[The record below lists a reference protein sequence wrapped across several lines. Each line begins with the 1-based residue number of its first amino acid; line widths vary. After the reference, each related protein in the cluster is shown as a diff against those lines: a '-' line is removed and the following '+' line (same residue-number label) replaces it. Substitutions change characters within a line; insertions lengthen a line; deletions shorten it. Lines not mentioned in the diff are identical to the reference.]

1 MKAKFFSLLFVLLTF
16 SLLQSAKAL
25 VMDELYTVE
34 LPVSDQT
41 TDLRLKTFE
50 AAFELVLTK
59 VSGSNEARKNPAIIR
74 QGKNSSRYVKQ
85 FSYEDRPGVDVEGG
99 AVQLLYL
106 KVNFDQRLIEQLLRK
121 HNFPVWGRERPSSL
135 MLINSQ
141 FGDVIQIVTSDSAP
155 KVVELLYAA
164 ALKMG
169 VPMLLPLMDLEDIS
183 LVDVSNVTLR
193 DFKVINDMA
202 IRYGPDAVVVGELV
216 EIDSENWAGDWEV
229 RFTGQIFKW
238 QYKAATQDAVIEELI
253 AHLARVLAL
262 EYALEYDQSNE
273 QELLLKVS
281 SMLDINHLISVRQYL
296 RSLNVVESVRVALIS
311 KEEVT
316 FHLKLRNSAEDL
328 QRLIDIG
335 NVLEQQS
342 LPQVNLQ
349 FDGDVV
355 ISYDFIGR
363 GLSNYRGANCS
374 STQI

>member
-1 MKAKFFSLLFVLLTF
+1 MSELCSRESMKAKFFSLLFVLLTF

-41 TDLRLKTFE
+41 TDLRLRTFE

-363 GLSNYRGANCS
+363 GISN
-374 STQI
+374 

>member
-99 AVQLLYL
+99 AVRLLYL

-135 MLINSQ
+135 LLINSQ

-316 FHLKLRNSAEDL
+316 FYLKLRNSAEDL

-363 GLSNYRGANCS
+363 GISN
-374 STQI
+374 